1 MKISETIILALCL
14 IALVGGIT
22 AAYYWKVNYMDSGD
36 LSNVS
41 DAYEFTG
48 DTTTITSK
56 IGEGI
61 SSRININVSGGDVKL
76 SLNDSSQTETLRPN
90 AAGDECTIQNQSGCS
105 ACPYHYGCVNQTSSP
120 DGFYIY
126 SENVEDNRD
135 LYNLP
140 QHTGSG
146 TINKVGLWIR
156 FKGDTLGDSFAY
168 FIIKTHGRI
177 YTGAGLSGTSWETS
191 GQVWSKNPHTN
202 KPWTCDELDAL
213 QAGVR
218 LKTLAEGEVMRC
230 SQAYVVVSYAPKYN
244 TYGTLTSKAI
254 TPAQIVSWGKFYV
267 NDNVST
273 PGTNITYKILDAT
286 DNSTKCTITGSQASS
301 GYDISSCASGLTSIR
316 LFANLTTTN
325 TSNTPTLKDWNVS
338 WVAYVEESILSN

>member
-1 MKISETIILALCL
+1 MKRSESIVLALCL

-22 AAYYWKVNYMDSGD
+22 TTYYWKVNSTDSGG

-41 DAYEFTG
+41 DVSSTLWEDDFTE
-48 DTTTITSK
+48 
-56 IGEGI
+56 GEGL
-61 SSRININVSGGDVKL
+61 SSGNFINVSGGDVKL
-76 SLNDSSQTETLRPN
+76 SLNDSSQAETLRPN
-90 AAGDECTIQNQSGCS
+90 AAGDECTIQSQSGCS
-105 ACPYHYGCVNQTSSP
+105 ACPNHYGCVNQTSTP

-156 FKGDTLGDSFAY
+156 FKGDTLGAGFTY
-168 FIIKTHGRI
+168 FIIKTHGRV

-191 GQVWSKNPHTN
+191 SQVWRKNPYTN
-202 KPWTCDELDAL
+202 KPWTCDEIDAL

-218 LKTLAEGEVMRC
+218 LNTQAEGEVMRC
-230 SQAYVVVSYAPKYN
+230 SQVYVVVSYAPTYN
-244 TYGTLTSKAI
+244 TYGTLTSTAI
-254 TPAQIVSWGKFYV
+254 TPAQIVSWGKFYA
-267 NDNVST
+267 NDTVSRAEE
-273 PGTNITYKILDAT
+273 TNITYAIRNAT
-286 DNSTKCTITGSQASS
+286 DNATKCTITESQARS

-316 LFANLTTTN
+316 LFANLSTTN
-325 TSNTPTLKDWNVS
+325 TSNTPTLHDWNVS
-338 WVAYVEESILSN
+338 WVAVCTR

>member
-1 MKISETIILALCL
+1 MKRSEYIVLALCL

-22 AAYYWKVNYMDSGD
+22 AAYCWKVNYMDSGG

-41 DAYEFTG
+41 DVYEFTG
-48 DTTTITSK
+48 DTTPPSLTIQSPHAITSNETK

-146 TINKVGLWIR
+146 TIKKVCLWIR
-156 FKGDTLGDSFAY
+156 FKGDTLGNSFAY

-202 KPWTCDELDAL
+202 KPWTCDEIDAL

-244 TYGTLTSKAI
+244 TYGTL
-254 TPAQIVSWGKFYV
+254 
-267 NDNVST
+267 
-273 PGTNITYKILDAT
+273 
-286 DNSTKCTITGSQASS
+286 QAVPQ
-301 GYDISSCASGLTSIR
+301 LP
-316 LFANLTTTN
+316 NN
-325 TSNTPTLKDWNVS
+325 Q
-338 WVAYVEESILSN
+338 

>member
-1 MKISETIILALCL
+1 MFLHDLAFTLKKHHNYVGGVFSEMQRLESIILALCL
-14 IALVGGIT
+14 IALIGGIT
-22 AAYYWKVNYMDSGD
+22 AAYYGKVNYRDSGG

-41 DAYEFTG
+41 EVYEFTG
-48 DTTTITSK
+48 DTTPPSLTIQSPHAITINETNLLDLNDSCL
-56 IGEGI
+56 GEGI
-61 SSRININVSGGDVKL
+61 SSSININVSGGDVKL

-156 FKGDTLGDSFAY
+156 FKGDTLGNSFAY

-202 KPWTCDELDAL
+202 KPWTCDEIDAL

-244 TYGTLTSKAI
+244 TYGTL
-254 TPAQIVSWGKFYV
+254 
-267 NDNVST
+267 
-273 PGTNITYKILDAT
+273 
-286 DNSTKCTITGSQASS
+286 QAVPQ
-301 GYDISSCASGLTSIR
+301 LP
-316 LFANLTTTN
+316 NN
-325 TSNTPTLKDWNVS
+325 Q
-338 WVAYVEESILSN
+338 